1 MMIQMRFAVRVRL
14 ELVQES
20 EVSSTCSY
28 YMWFWKLW
36 EMIIIL
42 MKSREENERKNSEDE
57 LGPVSSSS
65 VFGEII
71 ERERTGAETEIKLD

>member
-1 MMIQMRFAVRVRL
+1 
-14 ELVQES
+14 
-20 EVSSTCSY
+20 
-28 YMWFWKLW
+28 
-36 EMIIIL
+36 MIIIL